1 MRRLSCVCSVLQGVT
16 GELRHG
22 RMTAILGP
30 SGSGKTTFLTTLAG
44 KATYGKTVGSV
55 FINGKADRISKF
67 RDVVGFVPQEDVMLR
82 EMTVFETLM
91 FSATNRL
98 PASMSGTEKRQLVDA
113 VIELLGLSALRYV
126 EWRRMVRL
134 GCSRRAENSI
144 EQPTHRTWHYH
155 NHNSDTPIGDE
166 DVRGISGGQ
175 RKRVNVGME
184 LVANPTVLFLDE
196 PTRYTHTLSLS
207 PRWTNQRP
215 CGLAHPNCV
224 TASDSLLGCL

>member
-1 MRRLSCVCSVLQGVT
+1 
-16 GELRHG
+16 
-22 RMTAILGP
+22 MTAILGP

-126 EWRRMVRL
+126 EWRRSRMVRL

-155 NHNSDTPIGDE
+155 YHNHSDTPIGDE

-196 PTRYTHTLSLS
+196 PTRYTLSLS
-207 PRWTNQRP
+207 LTLRDGPIS
-215 CGLAHPNCV
+215 GLAALLTRTV
-224 TASDSLLGCL
+224 MIASDSLLGCL